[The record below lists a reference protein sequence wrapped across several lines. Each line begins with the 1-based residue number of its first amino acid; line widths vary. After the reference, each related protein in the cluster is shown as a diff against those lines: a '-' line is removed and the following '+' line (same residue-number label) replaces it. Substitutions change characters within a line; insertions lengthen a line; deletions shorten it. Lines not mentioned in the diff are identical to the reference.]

1 MKKFQL
7 IIEKLN
13 SPTFFMIV
21 DMLGMCVITYWRP
34 TIIENYLLNVENQ
47 SYDTQIKSYYKKL
60 QANQPIVIEDIND
73 KSIKEIGSW
82 PPDRNTFSKLMTN
95 LHKFGAK
102 TVALYVLFS
111 EKSINPVDLILNSEF
126 IAYYT

>member
-1 MKKFQL
+1 
-7 IIEKLN
+7 
-13 SPTFFMIV
+13 
-21 DMLGMCVITYWRP
+21 
-34 TIIENYLLNVENQ
+34 
-47 SYDTQIKSYYKKL
+47 
-60 QANQPIVIEDIND
+60 VIEDIDD

-102 TVALYVLFS
+102 TVALDVLFS

-126 IAYYT
+126 IAYYTYFQNFKTGISSKIKISYVKLIDIKKILNHLYIIVKMI